1 MNNKDNIIGKDIN
14 INMNLKNEEKKKYNH
29 DKGSVR
35 IGDKIMIKRN
45 GKKLKE
51 EKGMYKSIY
60 EINNNDID
68 AHFFFN
74 LESIPWTS
82 SFFHLKE
89 KDLSLFGRELK
100 KKNIFKRCFQRIHKN
115 RRRRCMSYNPYRV
128 PLICKKTALDEMLI
142 SEPKIKKKKK
152 NKKQKK
158 KPNLMSYG
166 YFYKKFIMR
175 SKKKNWLETHMYHSK
190 RFKMINIY
198 GYKLALKNYSKIS
211 RRIFR
216 FSKRKSLIHDMSYV
230 EIIQLSGH
238 ENNLINTLKKYTNIE
253 QSNML
258 TSKFMQGILLGKF
271 FIYKNENENNINTNQ
286 INNKNDNHPHSDDDF
301 FNSKRQLICP
311 AYFLWRSKL
320 NENDKVK
327 QTRKKQHKDIKDKNK
342 EDNIKNINN
351 MNNINNFNNVS
362 MVNNVDSVHYKNDI
376 KGVDKNYVV
385 TEVHDTHKND
395 HTNDNIDY
403 VDIGLNKEENKK
415 KDTLKDD
422 IIRDIWIFIHPSC
435 LKDVIENF
443 KNINSSVHI
452 KHIKDICMYELI
464 GPKSFDLLINI
475 LKVKTKYI
483 HQEKHDR
490 YHFNYE
496 NVTIPY
502 DFVIPLYAVLPQ
514 SIGPFLLNYKV
525 NEKDIQKNYKDKYLC
540 KQRDINRNRRKYIQ
554 KSNKNKNDI
563 HNNNSPDHIN
573 VIKKKKSQKVFENS
587 FDYLQEKNGNRILRA
602 KDFSPFDNNILMNER
617 IKQNVIKRIK
627 VNKYEHVRSSKK
639 KKVKL
644 SILKMMQ
651 HNKNIDTYEAI
662 KEKRKCINKMKD
674 INNKNIKNNN
684 INNINNNDNIN
695 NNNDNNN
702 NNNNNNNNLKKSEP
716 LKDHSELYKNKLN
729 KEKNK
734 MSEKYA
740 DLYETMKNENLNI
753 DYDKKTIENYLKDY
767 LEDNHT
773 NKPKNNKKFES
784 NIISSELKKTK
795 ENISNNCKKYTK
807 VPILIINKTNDKN
820 QRYFIVC
827 PAKKKCS
834 TLFHLLIRNGSI
846 AIGLKEREKILKCYN
861 FLTYPKDFPDTS
873 GGISYNKLRECI
885 STNSYF
891 KKPINKRVNYYCIGI
906 NNPFNYS
913 WICIYPYNNNIK
925 IIRQSDPYNQFI
937 IKTFIQG
944 FLSISLKRISQ
955 INTFKDFDIFIE
967 QFKSKFFIFSTY
979 FISVYVQSY
988 KKSTPKRLTH
998 ICSLTLKQVIKLFI
1012 KHADSKKLLEWVIHK
1027 RINNKHKKNE
1037 DIEQIKESIIHKYK
1051 NKIMKKNKIRN
1062 LQKLPTHKS
1071 IEENK
1076 KSNDI
1081 QKNEAEII
1089 LSSKQIIGYVS
1100 SGGHVLSKGY
1110 GYGVAHISFY
1120 LFLYNLLNH
1129 LFALKLLTQD
1139 EININVNGKEF
1150 VFLGL
1155 MRNVNSAYYHHVW
1168 INLVTEDMY
1177 LPF

>member
-1 MNNKDNIIGKDIN
+1 MINKDS
-14 INMNLKNEEKKKYNH
+14 NMNHKNEENKNYSH
-29 DKGSVR
+29 DECPVR
-35 IGDKIMIKRN
+35 IRNKIMIKKN
-45 GKKLKE
+45 GKNLKE
-51 EKGMYKSIY
+51 KKGMYRSIY
-60 EINNNDID
+60 EINNNDAD

-89 KDLSLFGRELK
+89 KDLSLFGRELRK
-100 KKNIFKRCFQRIHKN
+100 RNIFKRCFQRIHKN

-142 SEPKIKKKKK
+142 SEPKIKKKKR
-152 NKKQKK
+152 KKKKK
-158 KPNLMSYG
+158 KPNLMTYG

-175 SKKKNWLETHMYHSK
+175 SKKKNWLETHTYHSK
-190 RFKMINIY
+190 RFKMISIY

-238 ENNLINTLKKYTNIE
+238 ENHIIHTLKKCTNIE

-258 TSKFMQGILLGKF
+258 TSKYINGILLGKL
-271 FIYKNENENNINTNQ
+271 FIYKNINEHELNNEKEHNINTNQ
-286 INNKNDNHPHSDDDF
+286 THNNNNNHPHSDDDF

-320 NENDKVK
+320 KENKKVK
-327 QTRKKQHKDIKDKNK
+327 EIKDYNNQ
-342 EDNIKNINN
+342 DNI
-351 MNNINNFNNVS
+351 NNINNVNNNIN
-362 MVNNVDSVHYKNDI
+362 MVNNVNNIQYKNDI
-376 KGVDKNYVV
+376 EVVDKNNHLTVV
-385 TEVHDTHKND
+385 HQTYTNE
-395 HTNDNIDY
+395 HTNDNIDKPG
-403 VDIGLNKEENKK
+403 IELSKEENKK
-415 KDTLKDD
+415 KNILNDD
-422 IIRDIWIFIHPSC
+422 IIRDIWIFIHPSS

-452 KHIKDICMYELI
+452 KHIKDMCMYELI

-475 LKVKTKYI
+475 LKVKTKYV

-502 DFVIPLYAVLPQ
+502 DFVIPLYTVLPK

-525 NEKDIQKNYKDKYLC
+525 NEKDIQKNYKEKYLC
-540 KQRDINRNRRKYIQ
+540 QHRDINRNRRKYKD
-554 KSNKNKNDI
+554 KSNNNKKNI
-563 HNNNSPDHIN
+563 HNNNCRDNIN
-573 VIKKKKSQKVFENS
+573 VIKKKKSQNFFENS
-587 FDYLQEKNGNRILRA
+587 FDYLQEKNGNRVLRE

-617 IKQNVIKRIK
+617 IKQNVIKHIK

-644 SILKMMQ
+644 SILKMME

-662 KEKRKCINKMKD
+662 KEKRKCINIVKD
-674 INNKNIKNNN
+674 IKNNKNK
-684 INNINNNDNIN
+684 DNI
-695 NNNDNNN
+695 DNNN
-702 NNNNNNNNLKKSEP
+702 NNNNNLNNCET
-716 LKDHSELYKNKLN
+716 LKDHIEIYKHNVN
-729 KEKNK
+729 NEKNK
-734 MSEKYA
+734 MSEKYC
-740 DLYETMKNENLNI
+740 DVYETMKNKNLNI
-753 DYDKKTIENYLKDY
+753 TYDKKTIENYLKDY
-767 LEDNHT
+767 LEDNHR
-773 NKPKNNKKFES
+773 NKPKNNKQFES

-795 ENISNNCKKYTK
+795 ENISNNCKRYTK
-807 VPILIINKTNDKN
+807 VPILIINKTNNTN

-891 KKPINKRVNYYCIGI
+891 QKPINKRVNYYCIGI

-913 WICIYPYNNNIK
+913 WICIYPYNNHIK
-925 IIRQSDPYNQFI
+925 IIRQSDPYNQFM

-944 FLSISLKRISQ
+944 FLTISLKRISK

-967 QFKSKFFIFSTY
+967 HFKSKFLIFSTY

-998 ICSLTLKQVIKLFI
+998 ICSLTLKQVIKFFI
-1012 KHADSKKLLEWVIHK
+1012 KHADTKKLLEWVIHK

-1037 DIEQIKESIIHKYK
+1037 DIEKIKETIIHKYK
-1051 NKIMKKNKIRN
+1051 NKIMKRNKIRN
-1062 LQKLPTHKS
+1062 LQKLSTDQSK
-1071 IEENK
+1071 EENK
-1076 KSNDI
+1076 KSNNS

-1120 LFLYNLLNH
+1120 LFLHNLLNH
-1129 LFALKLLTQD
+1129 LFALKLLTQQ

-1150 VFLGL
+1150 AFLGL

>member
-1 MNNKDNIIGKDIN
+1 MVGKDTN
-14 INMNLKNEEKKKYNH
+14 VNMNHKNEEKKKYSH
-29 DKGSVR
+29 DESS
-35 IGDKIMIKRN
+35 IGIGNKIIIKKN
-45 GKKLKE
+45 GKNLN
-51 EKGMYKSIY
+51 EKKGIYRSIY
-60 EINNNDID
+60 EINNNDAD
-68 AHFFFN
+68 ARFFFN

-142 SEPKIKKKKK
+142 SEPKIKKKKR
-152 NKKQKK
+152 KK
-158 KPNLMSYG
+158 KKKKTKSYVIWL
-166 YFYKKFIMR
+166 IMR
-175 SKKKNWLETHMYHSK
+175 SKKKNWLETHTYHSK
-190 RFKMINIY
+190 RFKMISIY
-198 GYKLALKNYSKIS
+198 GYKLPLKNYSKIS

-238 ENNLINTLKKYTNIE
+238 ENHLIHILKKSTNIE

-258 TSKFMQGILLGKF
+258 TSKYMQGILLGKF
-271 FIYKNENENNINTNQ
+271 FIYKNENEHKLNNEKEININTNQ
-286 INNKNDNHPHSDDDF
+286 TNNNNDNNLHSNDDF

-320 NENDKVK
+320 KENNKVK
-327 QTRKKQHKDIKDKNK
+327 ETSKKQHKEIKDYNNK
-342 EDNIKNINN
+342 DNI
-351 MNNINNFNNVS
+351 NNINNANNLSV
-362 MVNNVDSVHYKNDI
+362 VNNVNCVQYKNYI
-376 KGVDKNYVV
+376 EGVDKYNLV
-385 TEVHDTHKND
+385 TAVHHTHTKD
-395 HTNDNIDY
+395 HTNDNIDKLS
-403 VDIGLNKEENKK
+403 IGLNKEENKK
-415 KDTLKDD
+415 KNILKDD

-435 LKDVIENF
+435 LNDVIENF
-443 KNINSSVHI
+443 KNINSSVHV
-452 KHIKDICMYELI
+452 KHIKDMCMYELI

-475 LKVKTKYI
+475 LKVKTKYV

-502 DFVIPLYAVLPQ
+502 DFVIPLYTVLPK
-514 SIGPFLLNYKV
+514 SIGPFLLNYKI

-540 KQRDINRNRRKYIQ
+540 QQRHTNRNRRKCIN
-554 KSNKNKNDI
+554 KSNNDKKDI
-563 HNNNSPDHIN
+563 HNKNCGDNIN
-573 VIKKKKSQKVFENS
+573 VIKKKKSQNFFENS
-587 FDYLQEKNGNRILRA
+587 FDYLQEKNGNRVLRE

-617 IKQNVIKRIK
+617 IKQNVIKHIK

-644 SILKMMQ
+644 SILKMME

-662 KEKRKCINKMKD
+662 KEKRKCINIMKD
-674 INNKNIKNNN
+674 INN
-684 INNINNNDNIN
+684 
-695 NNNDNNN
+695 
-702 NNNNNNNNLKKSEP
+702 NNNLNKCETS
-716 LKDHSELYKNKLN
+716 KDHIEIYKHNLN
-729 KEKNK
+729 NEKNK
-734 MSEKYA
+734 MSEKYS
-740 DLYETMKNENLNI
+740 DLYETMKNKNLNI
-753 DYDKKTIENYLKDY
+753 VYDKKTIENYLKDY
-767 LEDNHT
+767 LEDNHR
-773 NKPKNNKKFES
+773 NKPKNNKQYES

-795 ENISNNCKKYTK
+795 ENISNNRKQYTK
-807 VPILIINKTNDKN
+807 VPILIINKTNNKN

-873 GGISYNKLRECI
+873 GGISYNKLRECM

-891 KKPINKRVNYYCIGI
+891 QKPINQRVNYYCIGI

-913 WICIYPYNNNIK
+913 WICIYPYNNHIK
-925 IIRQSDPYNQFI
+925 IIRQSDPYNQFM

-955 INTFKDFDIFIE
+955 INTFKDFDVFIE
-967 QFKSKFFIFSTY
+967 HFKSKFLIFSTY
-979 FISVYVQSY
+979 FISTYVQSY

-998 ICSLTLKQVIKLFI
+998 VCSLTLKQVIKFFI
-1012 KHADSKKLLEWVIHK
+1012 KHADTKKLLEWAIHK
-1027 RINNKHKKNE
+1027 RINNKYKKNE
-1037 DIEQIKESIIHKYK
+1037 NIEKIKESIIHKYK

-1062 LQKLPTHKS
+1062 LQKLSTDQS

-1076 KSNDI
+1076 KSNNSR
-1081 QKNEAEII
+1081 KNEAEII

-1120 LFLYNLLNH
+1120 LYLHNLLNH
-1129 LFALKLLTQD
+1129 LFALKLLTND